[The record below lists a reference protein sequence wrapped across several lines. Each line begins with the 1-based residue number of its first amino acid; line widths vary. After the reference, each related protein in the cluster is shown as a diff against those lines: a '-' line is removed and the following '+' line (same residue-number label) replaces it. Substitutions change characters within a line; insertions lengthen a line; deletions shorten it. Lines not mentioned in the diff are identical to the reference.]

1 VTRPLKKTRE
11 RFFVEEAAKR
21 LGKTWDLGPDR
32 EHPDFLVTE
41 DAQQFGLEVS
51 EIFMGPQSRAGSAMK
66 EMESNTQR
74 AVEALRHEY
83 EAIANTPLRAQFVGD
98 MGAENMASIV
108 PAFIEEDLPSKPI
121 GHHVVIDT
129 GKGLRVHVTKA
140 FRPEWFSVNHRV
152 GWVDRFPIKRIAEA
166 IEKKAKELPRYRE
179 AVGANIRLLIVAD
192 RIHNSGKFMLE
203 ETTALDLRRFQ
214 AVYFFP
220 YPETVIVFD

>member
-1 VTRPLKKTRE
+1 MTRPLKKTRE
-11 RFFVEEAAKR
+11 RFLVEETAKR
-21 LGKTWDLGPDR
+21 LGKAWDLGPDR
-32 EHPDFLVTE
+32 EHPDFFVKE
-41 DAQQFGLEVS
+41 GAQQFGLEVS

-66 EMESNTQR
+66 EVDSNTQR

-83 EAIANTPLRAQFVGD
+83 EAIANTPLTVKFVGD
-98 MGAENMASIV
+98 MCAENIAAVVRALIG
-108 PAFIEEDLPSKPI
+108 EDLPSKPV
-121 GHHVVIDT
+121 GHRVIIDE
-129 GKGLRVHVTKA
+129 GRGLRVHVTKA
-140 FRPEWFSVNHRV
+140 FRPDWYSVNHRV

-179 AVGANIRLLIVAD
+179 AVGANIRLLIMAD

-203 ETTALDLRRFQ
+203 ETTALDLRGFQ